1 MASAAWLT
9 SASGRSA
16 RRLAHQPRPAPAS
29 VVSAGRAE
37 QREAERLER
46 VLQVV
51 ELDELEVLRVDR
63 RERDADGE
71 RRLALQVERH
81 LRGRAA
87 VDRLAQRKQGSSFS
101 PICAVRLNHRPAKCS
116 TGRGAVRQLQRRQ
129 QDVLHVGRGS
139 GSAGRS

>member
-29 VVSAGRAE
+29 VVSAGGAE
-37 QREAERLER
+37 QREAERLEG

-71 RRLALQVERH
+71 RRLALQVERICAG
-81 LRGRAA
+81 LRRGRPSRAA
-87 VDRLAQRKQGSSFS
+87 TAGIAFS
-101 PICAVRLNHRPAKCS
+101 PICA
-116 TGRGAVRQLQRRQ
+116 
-129 QDVLHVGRGS
+129 
-139 GSAGRS
+139 